1 MRLDPNDRDRLIND
15 QESSPIAH
23 ANVYD
28 TGIQLPK
35 NRQEWNIRVSPAA
48 VSLKSLLNW
57 DEFNQLMHP
66 VSFM

>member
-48 VSLKSLLNW
+48 VSLKSLLN
-57 DEFNQLMHP
+57 
-66 VSFM
+66 